1 MSAVVLFAGDLAA
14 CEQVVAEVGGG
25 VTVRLGDVGALDE
38 GLVDGGEDN
47 LHVTPEG
54 DLLDVLEVVGYL
66 GLPGHGVPAVHLG
79 KPAESLPHGVALA
92 LFRGHEHHVAY
103 QLRPRPYHGHV
114 TLEDVEEFGEFV
126 EAGAAQEL
134 AVTGQAH
141 VVGEQVARL
150 VALVCHGAELDE
162 LEDLL
167 VLAGAGLREE
177 GIPAHF
183 NCAEDGEHDEQRAQA
198 QDSGQGAT
206 EVQDSFEEAG
216 VHIG

>member
-1 MSAVVLFAGDLAA
+1 M
-14 CEQVVAEVGGG
+14 
-25 VTVRLGDVGALDE
+25 
-38 GLVDGGEDN
+38 
-47 LHVTPEG
+47 
-54 DLLDVLEVVGYL
+54 
-66 GLPGHGVPAVHLG
+66 
-79 KPAESLPHGVALA
+79 ALA
-92 LFRGHEHHVAY
+92 LFGGHEHHVAN
-103 QLRPRPYHGHV
+103 QLGSGPYHGHV
-114 TLEDVEEFGEFV
+114 SLEDIEEFGELV

-150 VALVCHGAELDE
+150 VALVGHGAELDE

-177 GIPAHF
+177 GVPAHF
-183 NCAEDGEHDEQRAQA
+183 NGAEDGENEEQRAQA

-216 VHIG
+216 VHIA